1 MEVIEGPRP
10 RVRFAQNLETA
21 ELLTDGSDEIA
32 DDGMVI
38 DQEDPDLHDL
48 SAGLYPFP
56 PDHIPAAARGSKH
69 SVNNRL
75 LPVEGDRLIKL
86 LVIDDHAVI
95 RDALRQVCE
104 RTPDLTFLGGAG
116 SVTEALDI
124 AAEADVALLDL
135 GLTSKEEK
143 AVQRLGKQ
151 LPSTP
156 VLILTDED
164 DEEALRRALRAG
176 AVGAVAKESPVSHLV
191 RAIRSV
197 AAGDSIPHIEARA
210 AASLLNRVT
219 PREREVLSL
228 IAHGRTN
235 RDIAEALEISPRTV
249 SSHVASIYRK
259 LGLGDRVEAAR
270 LALEL
275 GLGREDEDGSQGVAR
290 SQDIDA

>member
-1 MEVIEGPRP
+1 M
-10 RVRFAQNLETA
+10 
-21 ELLTDGSDEIA
+21 
-32 DDGMVI
+32 
-38 DQEDPDLHDL
+38 
-48 SAGLYPFP
+48 
-56 PDHIPAAARGSKH
+56 
-69 SVNNRL
+69 NNRL
-75 LPVEGDRLIKL
+75 LPVEGDKLIKL

-95 RDALRQVCE
+95 RDALREVCE

-116 SVTEALDI
+116 SVAEALDI

-135 GLTSKEEK
+135 GLTSREEK
-143 AVQRLGKQ
+143 AVQRLGKH
-151 LPSTP
+151 LASKP
-156 VLILTDED
+156 VLVLTDED

-197 AAGDSIPHIEARA
+197 HGGDRLPQIEARA
-210 AASLLNRVT
+210 TASLLNRVT

-235 RDIAEALEISPRTV
+235 RDIAEALGVSPRTV

-275 GLGREDEDGSQGVAR
+275 GLGGEDDDGSQGAAR
-290 SQDIDA
+290 S